1 MHDFKT
7 CTLVA
12 PHGSC
17 MPLVTRL
24 AFSRDIF
31 ENNFRRLKDLNRQRV
46 RAVLAN
52 RFEEA
57 WDERRSDDLK
67 FECLRIGNLNRG
79 VIVVFMIQP
88 FEILFVRALQ
98 QFFFTC
104 VRKAI
109 V

>member
-1 MHDFKT
+1 
-7 CTLVA
+7 
-12 PHGSC
+12 
-17 MPLVTRL
+17 MPFVTRL
-24 AFSRDIF
+24 AFPRDVF
-31 ENNFRRLKDLNRQRV
+31 ENNLGNLKDFYRQRV

-57 WDERRSDDLK
+57 WDERRSDNLK

-98 QFFFTC
+98 NRVL

-109 V
+109 TIMFIYM

>member
-1 MHDFKT
+1 M
-7 CTLVA
+7 
-12 PHGSC
+12 
-17 MPLVTRL
+17 
-24 AFSRDIF
+24 
-31 ENNFRRLKDLNRQRV
+31 

-57 WDERRSDDLK
+57 WDERRSDNLK

-98 QFFFTC
+98 NRVL

-109 V
+109 TIMFIYM